1 MRATLSVLCVLAAA
15 AAARG
20 DTLTFPSGGEMKGV
34 VLSQTDEAIVVRIRH
49 GLMTLSSTQVAS
61 ITKDDPGTAPR
72 NIQGMS
78 AWEACF
84 ASLRT
89 RLWGTELRPAR
100 ALIIDSGPFRNV
112 PYSRDVSG
120 GAREF
125 SIYGD
130 PDSPAG
136 YEFGLTRSLMTS
148 ADARKEAA
156 TVLASFLSEPAD
168 RKALESLKLGENG
181 KVERG
186 DMVFEVDQSANAE
199 GVATWFL
206 SAYNVRALEAARVSD
221 KDLPKSTIAAEPSR
235 GGDTVAS
242 PKSSTGKGEA
252 QETVSTFGTEPD
264 NQQQNPRRRYSRG
277 GGHWGNW
284 WHHHGTRR

>member
-15 AAARG
+15 AAAQG

-34 VLSQTDEAIVVRIRH
+34 VLSQTEDAIVVRIRH

-61 ITKDDPGTAPR
+61 ISKDDSAAAPR
-72 NIQGMS
+72 AIQGMS
-78 AWEACF
+78 SWEACF
-84 ASLRT
+84 SSLRT

-120 GAREF
+120 AREF

-136 YEFGLTRSLMTS
+136 YEFGLSRSLVAA

-156 TVLASFLSEPAD
+156 AVLASFLSEPAD

-186 DMVFEVDQSANAE
+186 DMIFEVEQSANAE

-221 KDLPKSTIAAEPSR
+221 KDLPKPTVASEPSR
-235 GGDTVAS
+235 GGDTVAG
-242 PKSSTGKGEA
+242 PKTSTGKGES

-264 NQQQNPRRRYSRG
+264 NPQQNPRRRYSRG
-277 GGHWGNW
+277 GGNWGNW
-284 WHHHGTRR
+284 WHHHGGRR